1 MNKIKER
8 VQTFKVD
15 TNHEVKLA
23 TSLKALR
30 DKINKLETDYN
41 AIKGQNIELQS
52 VNETLTEDL
61 RTTSEKTELLRT
73 TSETINAKLTEIT
86 ETLEN
91 ITAVLETHKNMIDKL
106 QDI

>member
-23 TSLKALR
+23 TSLKTLR
-30 DKINKLETDYN
+30 DKINKLETEYN
-41 AIKGQNIELQS
+41 AIKGQNLEFQS
-52 VNETLTEDL
+52 VNETV
-61 RTTSEKTELLRT
+61 
-73 TSETINAKLTEIT
+73 NAKLTEIT

-106 QDI
+106 QDIN